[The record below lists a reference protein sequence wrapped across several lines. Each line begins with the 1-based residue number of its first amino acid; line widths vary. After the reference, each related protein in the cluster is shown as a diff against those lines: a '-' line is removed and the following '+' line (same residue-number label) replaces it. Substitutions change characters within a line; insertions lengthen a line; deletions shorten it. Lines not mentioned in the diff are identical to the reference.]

1 MIQTIFLLQL
11 LAYEHEASQRAACA
25 TLLELAQ
32 DQGTAALIEREDAI
46 PMLQE
51 TLKSDNPAIRSLTL
65 FGPHLFLYLFRLL
78 QAPMQPA
85 SSRSWQRTSHPK

>member
-1 MIQTIFLLQL
+1 MHNLQL
-11 LAYEHEASQRAACA
+11 LAYDHEASQRAACA

-51 TLKSDNPAIRSLTL
+51 TLKADNPAIRSV
-65 FGPHLFLYLFRLL
+65 FLLCNLSTGTVIDLRL
-78 QAPMQPA
+78 QAPMRRA
-85 SSRSWQRTSHPK
+85 SSPNWPRTSLLK